1 MLVKWVVKTS
11 LDQKKKGMVDR
22 DFSIFVTNDYPIS
35 LKLLRYGELVYLIVE
50 FQGVRKP
57 FYRFVDFFKKT
68 SK

>member
-1 MLVKWVVKTS
+1 MGSQNELGP
-11 LDQKKKGMVDR
+11 KKGMVDR

>member
-1 MLVKWVVKTS
+1 
-11 LDQKKKGMVDR
+11 MVDR

-35 LKLLRYGELVYLIVE
+35 LKLLRYGGIVYLIVE

-57 FYRFVDFFKKT
+57 FYRFVDFLKKT